1 MANNT
6 VSIDVVANDLAS
18 HALDL
23 VKGKLM
29 EMGGKAALVGTAAL
43 TMGAAIVT
51 GLSKAKDAAQAYDQQ
66 VKELMLRTGGTAEET
81 SRLIQTVDDAGV
93 SYETLSTA
101 MRFAV
106 KNGIEPN
113 IESIARLST
122 EYLALNGPV
131 ERGQFL
137 LEKFGRSGMDMARI
151 MDMGGEAIMNTSEA
165 VQQNLIV
172 TDEAIRQSEEYRV
185 NVDNLSDAWE
195 GYKVLIGNEV
205 IPVVSQQIGEIN
217 NLITSL
223 QENGYWYTLLHQRA
237 VRHTEAVED
246 NTNAVASSITSYTS
260 WAQAL
265 QNTDSTMTEL
275 EPNYQQMISLT
286 QQLEGAT
293 AQAAQS
299 IAYNMLMAKL
309 SVDGLTQAEYALGIQ
324 AGVSMGIF
332 SQKTAD
338 TALKIERLTDMVATG
353 KLNVDLLKGAIDAL
367 ESKNIDINVAI
378 MGAAA
383 LGFQNSQQSAAA
395 ANPSHTYSTPGRAAG
410 GPVTAGRA
418 YTVGEVGRELFV
430 PSQSGRIIPN
440 NEIGIGGGMVIN
452 LTYAPAF
459 SMADK
464 SEFQNK
470 LMPFIMQGI
479 REARRA

>member
-1 MANNT
+1 MANK
-6 VSIDVVANDLAS
+6 VEIDIIAQDLAS
-18 HALDL
+18 TALDM
-23 VKGKLM
+23 VRNKLM
-29 EMGGKAALVGTAAL
+29 DMGGKAALVGTAAL

-51 GLSKAKDAAQAYDQQ
+51 GLKKAADAAQAYDQQ

-113 IESIARLST
+113 IESIARLSS
-122 EYLALNGPV
+122 EYIALNDPIAK
-131 ERGQFL
+131 GQFL
-137 LEKFGRSGMDMARI
+137 LDKFGRSGMDMARI
-151 MDMGGEAIMNTSEA
+151 MDMGGEAIIRMSQA
-165 VQQNLIV
+165 VEENLV
-172 TDEAIRQSEEYRV
+172 LTDEAIRKSEEYRV

-205 IPVVSQQIGEIN
+205 IPVVSEQIGEIN

-237 VRHTEAVED
+237 VRHTEATQE
-246 NTNAVASSITSYTS
+246 NTNAIASSITSYS
-260 WAQAL
+260 AWAQSL
-265 QNTDSTMTEL
+265 QATGEAMAEL
-275 EPNYQQMISLT
+275 EPDYKSMISLT

-293 AQAAQS
+293 TQATQS

-309 SVDGLTQAEYALGIQ
+309 SVGGLEQAEYELGIQ

-338 TALKIERLTDMVATG
+338 TAIKINALTDSVMNG
-353 KLNVDLLKGAIDAL
+353 KVNVDLLKGAIDSL
-367 ESKNIDINVAI
+367 QNRDISINVAI

-383 LGFQNSQQSAAA
+383 LGFQNSQQNRQAQ
-395 ANPSHTYSTPGRAAG
+395 NPDRTYNAPGRAVG
-410 GPVTAGRA
+410 GPVTAGQA

-430 PSQSGRIIPN
+430 PSQNGRIIPN
-440 NEIGIGGGMVIN
+440 NQLGTSGGGTVIN

-459 SMADK
+459 SMADRN
-464 SEFQNK
+464 EVQNK
-470 LMPFIMQGI
+470 LMPFILQGI
-479 REARRA
+479 REARLG